1 MAEDRMMA
9 ARWRAGRAFLDA
21 FGVTGRRAVQRPVA
35 SSIATESVG
44 GLALVTPLVD
54 TVGATEIY
62 TTALRLRRMPA
73 CFRKA
78 PSIWDVSVHSPV
90 VLDGLDL
97 VTDGERDVEIGSRLA
112 RPSWIY
118 FSRAVS
124 AVDESAWRTF
134 RRRAEAAA
142 EEVVSSA

>member
-21 FGVTGRRAVQRPVA
+21 LESQGVAPCSALWLFDRDGERW
-35 SSIATESVG
+35 

-62 TTALRLRRMPA
+62 TTLFAAQDAGLLPE
-73 CFRKA
+73 A